1 MLFAGLTVCIALCGM
16 FIVGVSVL
24 SGAAVAASIA
34 VLFPM
39 AAAQTLLPA
48 LIGFLGHRTL
58 TRKQR
63 RALAA
68 GDVNPAEASARWARW
83 ADLVQKNRLVLGV
96 AALAVMVAL
105 AVPASSMRL
114 GSADY
119 GTDPTTTTT
128 TTHRAYELLDV
139 ESAQHASPYSFQN
152 GRCTQPSS
160 TGLTVC
166 TLRTS
171 SENFHPSG
179 SRR

>member
-1 MLFAGLTVCIALCGM
+1 MLAGLPVCTALCGM
-16 FIVGVSVL
+16 FTVGVSVL

-68 GDVNPAEASARWARW
+68 GDSSPSEASARWARW
-83 ADLVQKNRLVLGV
+83 AELVQTHRLGLGV
-96 AALAVMVAL
+96 VPLAVMVTL
-105 AVPASSMRL
+105 PLPPSSLRL
-114 GSADY
+114 GTADY

-128 TTHRAYELLDV
+128 TTH
-139 ESAQHASPYSFQN
+139 
-152 GRCTQPSS
+152 
-160 TGLTVC
+160 
-166 TLRTS
+166 
-171 SENFHPSG
+171 
-179 SRR
+179 